1 MTTNPTSNPGDEKLD
16 AMLREWRT
24 PPASPWLAGRI
35 AARVAAGRAVRRPGG
50 WPLFPGPL
58 KLRVAALTL
67 AVVVGWGA
75 GAFVATPEAA
85 ADDGVELAEIMW

>member
-1 MTTNPTSNPGDEKLD
+1 MTTHPDDEKLT
-16 AMLREWRT
+16 ALLREWQA

-35 AARVAAGRAVRRPGG
+35 AARVAANRKAG
-50 WPLFPGPL
+50 WSLFPGPL

-75 GAFVATPEAA
+75 GAFVSTPEAA
-85 ADDGVELAEIMW
+85 ADDGVELAEILW